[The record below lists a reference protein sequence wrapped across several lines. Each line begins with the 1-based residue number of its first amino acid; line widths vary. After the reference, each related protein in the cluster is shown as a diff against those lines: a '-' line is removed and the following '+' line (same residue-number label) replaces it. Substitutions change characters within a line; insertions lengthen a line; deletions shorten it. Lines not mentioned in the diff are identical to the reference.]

1 MRLVRILPAIS
12 ILATLLF
19 ATPVNAASSQVS
31 ISIKD
36 LAQFNQ
42 ATFSF
47 PGGGAFSFRPGT
59 VIVGQGGIVT
69 WTNNGYD
76 QHTVTSY
83 TTTVP
88 FNFEGLNV
96 LVPVPDG
103 RFDSGIKTPI
113 QSGQSWSLNTA
124 GLSPGDY
131 HYFCQIHPWMQAL
144 LHVASGTSS
153 SSASVNIDHHQGST
167 SQFFSASASWGFQP
181 SMLSV
186 NKGTQVTVTN
196 NGMLMHTFSSYTISI
211 PVTEGFK
218 TLIIPISDG
227 AFNETIIPGQSW
239 TLDTGTLNTGT
250 YTYACLFHPWMKGSI
265 TVS

>member
-1 MRLVRILPAIS
+1 LRLVRILPAIT

-19 ATPVNAASSQVS
+19 ATPVNAASSPVG

-36 LAQFNQ
+36 LAQFNP
-42 ATFSF
+42 ATFGF

-59 VIVGQGGIVT
+59 VIVSQGGAVT

-83 TTTVP
+83 TATMP
-88 FNFEGLNV
+88 FNLEGLDV
-96 LVPVPDG
+96 LLPVPDG
-103 RFDSGIKTPI
+103 HFDSGIKAPI

-124 GLSPGDY
+124 QLSPGDY
-131 HYFCQIHPWMQAL
+131 LYFCQIHPWMQAL
-144 LHVASGTSS
+144 LRVVSGSS
-153 SSASVNIDHHQGST
+153 SPSPSVNIDHHQGST
-167 SQFFSASASWGFQP
+167 TQFFSASASWGFQP
-181 SMLSV
+181 STLSV

-196 NGMLMHTFSSYTISI
+196 NGMLMHTFSSYTITI

-218 TLIIPISDG
+218 ALTIPISDG
-227 AFNETIIPGQSW
+227 VFNQTITPGHSW
-239 TLDTGTLNTGT
+239 TLDTSTLKTGT

-265 TVS
+265 DIT